1 MSTVRTHFNDAVEY
15 LASEDAKRE
24 ITLLFRSLLNCT
36 LLDWSA
42 ELTDNQIKSL
52 NQMVAKR
59 RQGVPL
65 SHILGKR
72 AFWKSEFV
80 VTSDVLDPRPDTE
93 TLVETALALSEP
105 KKILEL
111 GVGSGAL
118 IQSLLLEWPS
128 ASGVG
133 TDISKEAL
141 AVAKQNAINLG
152 VSNRLEL
159 IETDWF
165 KGVRGRF
172 DLIVSNPP
180 YISMDEYKKLDK
192 ELSFEPKIALTDDAD
207 GLSAYRTIAANFKNY
222 LTPNGV
228 LLLEIGHNQ
237 ASLVKEIFS
246 DQGHDDMKILK
257 DINGKDR
264 VVKVKPN

>member
-1 MSTVRTHFNDAVEY
+1 MAERVRGWDRYF
-15 LASEDAKRE
+15 KRG
-24 ITLLFRSLLNCT
+24 I
-36 LLDWSA
+36 
-42 ELTDNQIKSL
+42 
-52 NQMVAKR
+52 
-59 RQGVPL
+59 
-65 SHILGKR
+65 
-72 AFWKSEFV
+72 
-80 VTSDVLDPRPDTE
+80 
-93 TLVETALALSEP
+93 
-105 KKILEL
+105 
-111 GVGSGAL
+111 
-118 IQSLLLEWPS
+118 
-128 ASGVG
+128 
-133 TDISKEAL
+133 